1 MADTEAP
8 FAIGE
13 KVFVPHTDKYYEAKV
28 LKSEYRGQ
36 GGWYYFL
43 HYNGWN
49 KKYDEWVEA
58 VGLVKADQ
66 AAAVGA
72 LNAQPKSK
80 KGAGGGAAAR
90 QPAAAATTSAVPMG
104 VPVSMLPTPNM
115 GRAQR
120 QAHPKQQTTAAAPT
134 SAGPAV
140 GLDIEVPPLL
150 KKYLVEDFEQVA
162 EGGKLVPLPRN
173 PCVAELMDRYV
184 AEAKTGRTGSVDAE
198 EEVAHGLMTYF
209 DKALPVMLLYR
220 NERDQAADALA
231 DGQMPRAVY
240 GAEHLSRLM
249 VKLPDIIPLG
259 LLTDDQLA
267 TVATMVQDV
276 MLWMAD
282 NTGSLFLPKDG

>member
-1 MADTEAP
+1 MHKPTLSLCRHRTNNNTCIHLP
-8 FAIGE
+8 TLLLTNQHINTST
-13 KVFVPHTDKYYEAKV
+13 HTPTHQHTNTSTYTPT
-28 LKSEYRGQ
+28 L
-36 GGWYYFL
+36 
-43 HYNGWN
+43 
-49 KKYDEWVEA
+49 
-58 VGLVKADQ
+58 
-66 AAAVGA
+66 A
-72 LNAQPKSK
+72 LTPKQNTQPKSK
-80 KGAGGGAAAR
+80 KAAGGGAR

-104 VPVSMLPTPNM
+104 VPVSILPTPST

-120 QAHPKQQTTAAAPT
+120 QAHPKQQPAAAAPT
-134 SAGPAV
+134 GAGPAV

-162 EGGKLVPLPRN
+162 EGGKLVPLPRS

-184 AEAKTGRTGSVDAE
+184 AEARTGRTGSVDAE

-231 DGQMPRAVY
+231 DGQMPRVLY

-282 NTGSLFLPKDG
+282 NTGSLFLPKDGYIKAEPEPMAE